1 MHYEKPERSPN
12 NLIERPTPVGIVST
26 AYCLPPHKISVGDV
40 FNDEKIDFNLAIAN
54 QVGMNHVHV
63 FEGKWRYQMALEA
76 AKDCLYK
83 AGLNAN
89 EIDAVVDFSVLPQD
103 YVVPSWCL
111 SNIIQHELGAK
122 KAFNLGFGGGGT
134 TNLLTA
140 LKFVVSLIRQEKVNT
155 ALLVS
160 TDVALPGNRVINQDA
175 PLTVLGDGASA
186 IIVSKGT
193 RGCEILGIELWS
205 DGRQNDVLCIPGG
218 GLAHP
223 DRLDLY
229 RLRIDAEGYSEET
242 CLINLKNLTK
252 RAAEKAGINLDDV
265 KIFINSN
272 ISAKDRGQFSEVF
285 GLSEDDSFGENR
297 RQYGHIQGAD
307 FVINLSQ
314 MIDTRSEGQHNLAAV
329 CSHGWGFSYGAMIV
343 RI

>member
-1 MHYEKPERSPN
+1 MKIARTQ
-12 NLIERPTPVGIVST
+12 TPVGIVST
-26 AYCLPPHKISVGDV
+26 AYCLPPRKMFVKDV
-40 FNDEKIDFNLAIAN
+40 FKEEGLEFDLAIAN
-54 QVGMNHVHV
+54 QIGMNHVHV
-63 FEGKWRYQMALEA
+63 FEGKWSSQLALEA
-76 AKDCLYK
+76 AKECLFK
-83 AGLNAN
+83 AGLNAD
-89 EIDAVVDFSVLPQD
+89 EIDVVVDFSVLPQD
-103 YVVPSWCL
+103 YVVPSWCM
-111 SNIIQHELGAK
+111 SNKIQHELGAG

-140 LKFVVSLIRQEKVNT
+140 LKFVVSLIRTEKVNT
-155 ALLVS
+155 ALLIS

-186 IIVSKGT
+186 LIVSKDT
-193 RGCEILGIELWS
+193 RVCEILNIELWS

-229 RLRIDAEGYSEET
+229 RLRIDAGGYSEESS
-242 CLINLKNLTK
+242 LRNLKSLTE

-265 KIFINSN
+265 TIFINPN
-272 ISAKDRGQFSEVF
+272 ISAKDRGKFSEEF
-285 GLSEDDSFGENR
+285 GLSEDNSFVENR
-297 RQYGHIQGAD
+297 RQYGHIQGTD

-314 MIDTRSEGQHNLAAV
+314 MINARREGQHNLAAV

>member
-1 MHYEKPERSPN
+1 MKIVRTQ
-12 NLIERPTPVGIVST
+12 IPVGIVST
-26 AYCLPPHKISVGDV
+26 TYCLPPRKMFVRDV
-40 FNDEKIDFNLAIAN
+40 FKEERLEFDLAIAN
-54 QVGMNHVHV
+54 QIGINHVHV
-63 FEGKWRYQMALEA
+63 FEGKWRSQLALEA
-76 AKDCLYK
+76 AKECLLK
-83 AGLNAN
+83 TGLNAN
-89 EIDAVVDFSVLPQD
+89 EIDVVVDFSVLPQD
-103 YVVPSWCL
+103 YVVPSWCM
-111 SNIIQHELGAK
+111 SNKIQHELGAG

-140 LKFVVSLIRQEKVNT
+140 LKFVVSLIRTEKVNT
-155 ALLVS
+155 ALLIS

-186 IIVSKGT
+186 LIVSKDT
-193 RGCEILGIELWS
+193 RVCEILNIELWS

-229 RLRIDAEGYSEET
+229 RLRIDAEGYSEESS
-242 CLINLKNLTK
+242 LQNLKSLTE
-252 RAAEKAGINLDDV
+252 RAAEKAGTNLDDV
-265 KIFINSN
+265 TIFINPN
-272 ISAKDRGQFSEVF
+272 ISAKDRRKFSQVF

-297 RQYGHIQGAD
+297 RQYGHIQGTD

-314 MIDTRSEGQHNLAAV
+314 MINARSEGQHNLAAV

-343 RI
+343 RV

>member
-1 MHYEKPERSPN
+1 MR
-12 NLIERPTPVGIVST
+12 IVRMQTPVGIVST
-26 AYCLPPHKISVGDV
+26 AYCLPPRKMFVRDV
-40 FNDEKIDFNLAIAN
+40 FKEERLEFDLAIAN
-54 QVGMNHVHV
+54 QIGIDHVHV
-63 FEGKWRYQMALEA
+63 FEGKWRSQLALEA
-76 AKDCLYK
+76 AKECLFK

-89 EIDAVVDFSVLPQD
+89 EIDVVVDFSVLPQD
-103 YVVPSWCL
+103 YVVPSWCM
-111 SNIIQHELGAK
+111 SNKIQHELGAGR
-122 KAFNLGFGGGGT
+122 AFNLGFGGGGT

-140 LKFVVSLIRQEKVNT
+140 LKFVVSLIRAEKVNA
-155 ALLVS
+155 ALLIS

-186 IIVSKGT
+186 LIVGKDT
-193 RGCEILGIELWS
+193 RACEILNIELWS
-205 DGRQNDVLCIPGG
+205 DGRQNEVLCIPGG

-229 RLRIDAEGYSEET
+229 RLRIDAEEYSEESS
-242 CLINLKNLTK
+242 LRNLKSLTE

-265 KIFINSN
+265 TIFVNPN
-272 ISAKDRGQFSEVF
+272 ISAKDRKKFSEVF
-285 GLSEDDSFGENR
+285 GLSEDNLFGENR
-297 RQYGHIQGAD
+297 RQYGHIQGTD

-314 MIDTRSEGQHNLAAV
+314 MINARSEGQHNLAAV

>member
-1 MHYEKPERSPN
+1 MKTTR
-12 NLIERPTPVGIVST
+12 RQTPVGIVST
-26 AYCLPPHKISVGDV
+26 AYCLAPRKMFVKDIFKEERLEFDA
-40 FNDEKIDFNLAIAN
+40 AIASRIGID
-54 QVGMNHVHV
+54 QVHV
-63 FEGKWRYQMALEA
+63 FEGKWRSQLALEA
-76 AKDCLYK
+76 AQECLSK

-89 EIDAVVDFSVLPQD
+89 EIDVVVDFSVLPQD
-103 YVVPSWCL
+103 YVVPSWCM
-111 SNIIQHELGAK
+111 SNKIQHELGAQ
-122 KAFNLGFGGGGT
+122 KAINLGFGGAGT
-134 TNLLTA
+134 TNFLTA
-140 LKFVVSLIRQEKVNT
+140 LKFTASLIRTEKVNT

-186 IIVSKGT
+186 LIVSKDT
-193 RGCEILGIELWS
+193 RVCEILNIELWS

-229 RLRIDAEGYSEET
+229 RLRIDTKGCSEESS
-242 CLINLKNLTK
+242 LRNLKSLTE
-252 RAAEKAGINLDDV
+252 RTAEKAGINLDDV
-265 KIFINSN
+265 TTFINPN
-272 ISAKDRGQFSEVF
+272 ISAKDREEFSEVF

-314 MIDTRSEGQHNLAAV
+314 MINAKSEGRHKLAAV

-343 RI
+343 KF